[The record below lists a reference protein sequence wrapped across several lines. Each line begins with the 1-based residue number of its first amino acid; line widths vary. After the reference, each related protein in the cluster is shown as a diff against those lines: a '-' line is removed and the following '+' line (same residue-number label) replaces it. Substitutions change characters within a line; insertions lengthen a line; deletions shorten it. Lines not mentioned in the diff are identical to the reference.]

1 MRHEMRSYTAETFV
15 PYNGHLFAFE
25 KVTAGAGVPQG
36 IQLKLSDVK
45 AMTSAAVSAGF
56 RAPFSLLFT
65 LSDGEPAASGLFRL
79 LHDDFEPADWF
90 LSRVNVP
97 GGDARAAYYE
107 AVFG

>member
-1 MRHEMRSYTAETFV
+1 MRSYTAETFV

-25 KVTAGAGVPQG
+25 KVTGGPQG
-36 IQLKLSDVK
+36 IQLKLTDVK
-45 AMTSAAVSAGF
+45 AMASAAVTAGF

-97 GGDARAAYYE
+97 GGDARTAYYE